1 VQTCLISRPQQV
13 LSSIGGSARPSS
25 CFCRGLVHCCNSPTG
40 RAVVGSCLQDCT
52 VLGGFER
59 VPFNALPLQ
68 SLQLLASCW
77 FGLSAISRADMT
89 PGALLCCL
97 QKLQQQYVN
106 PFVGC
111 LQAFLGSDGSAAMAR
126 FRGPVTPHCT
136 TVAGKRRS
144 LLIFRRRGSHLA
156 SLGMGDRRGLWCP
169 VHPPHVGHG
178 VPRLSFW
185 WSYTYIRAVLNSRYA
200 AARYLH
206 QKPTTTATLVALR
219 PACNMRTVV
228 VAMNG
233 STAMV
238 WTVDVPARHPPD
250 SQVAWGSPRA
260 RAVACHDSFQ
270 LN

>member
-1 VQTCLISRPQQV
+1 MQTCLISRPQQV

-111 LQAFLGSDGSAAMAR
+111 LQAFLGTAVMAR
-126 FRGPVTPHCT
+126 FMGPVTPLHHCGRQTQAAMNHTCELTCRSALVLLGCSGPT
-136 TVAGKRRS
+136 TTCCFSTSSPRLGSWLRTACSFVWQTVQPPHTSEVLILRMSRS
-144 LLIFRRRGSHLA
+144 FFYQPGGHLA
-156 SLGMGDRRGLWCP
+156 SELIRR
-169 VHPPHVGHG
+169 H
-178 VPRLSFW
+178 
-185 WSYTYIRAVLNSRYA
+185 I
-200 AARYLH
+200 
-206 QKPTTTATLVALR
+206 
-219 PACNMRTVV
+219 
-228 VAMNG
+228 
-233 STAMV
+233 
-238 WTVDVPARHPPD
+238 
-250 SQVAWGSPRA
+250 
-260 RAVACHDSFQ
+260 
-270 LN
+270 